1 MNYYII
7 YLFVIGF
14 LLIFVTLGSGWISRL
29 PISYALIYLVV
40 GILMSPYG
48 FNLVQIRPGA
58 EFLERLTE
66 LVVIISLFSCGLKMN
81 RPLRAW
87 AWQSTARLI
96 GILMPICI
104 FSVAAIG
111 YWGLS
116 FRWKRQLFL
125 RSQDD

>member
-1 MNYYII
+1 MFDRNFEFAATIRMLCSIEPCMDYHII
-7 YLFVIGF
+7 YLFVAGF

-29 PISYALIYLVV
+29 PISYALIYLTV

-48 FNLVQIRPGA
+48 FNLIQIRPGA

-87 AWQSTARLI
+87 ARR
-96 GILMPICI
+96 PPP
-104 FSVAAIG
+104 
-111 YWGLS
+111 
-116 FRWKRQLFL
+116 
-125 RSQDD
+125 